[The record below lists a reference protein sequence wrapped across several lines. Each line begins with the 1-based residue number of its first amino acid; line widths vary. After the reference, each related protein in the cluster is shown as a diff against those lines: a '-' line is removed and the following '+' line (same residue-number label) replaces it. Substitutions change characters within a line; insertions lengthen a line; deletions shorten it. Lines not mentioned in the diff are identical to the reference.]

1 MALGLRSTRCRINIR
16 NKNSKLTVFRDQ
28 TKICRSSSLDHLTV
42 LSSLFPLFLLILWS
56 FFRPLWLQAQIRN
69 KISMCPSRAQTE
81 FSCYAANQRST
92 KCRFRGDL
100 ALFRSRAGNLF
111 ILAIRPMAQFAP
123 TSCIT
128 ALLFGIPD

>member
-81 FSCYAANQRST
+81 FSCYAANQRSPEISLPWGS
-92 KCRFRGDL
+92 CL
-100 ALFRSRAGNLF
+100 IPQSRWEPVHTRDQTNGPICTDIMHNCTS
-111 ILAIRPMAQFAP
+111 IRY
-123 TSCIT
+123 S
-128 ALLFGIPD
+128 